1 MFINIFLVPLY
12 NSVYTAALFYE
23 LLVTMDYHAEYRR
36 KLTTAEK
43 AAEWLPKFGNIG
55 IGMAVSAPPAILQ
68 AIEKRVR
75 QGDIERLNLYYMHSA
90 SPLYDS
96 LLKYEYMDRIKPH
109 PFFMNTAERELIAR
123 GVADNKRVVFFMPS
137 SFSQVPQII
146 EDYLDLDTF
155 ILTVSPMD
163 KGGYFSCGTNSDYSI
178 PSARIAKKLIV
189 EVNACMPRA
198 FGDCSLHLSEIDVLV
213 ENNAPLY
220 EVPPKSI
227 SEIDKEI
234 ARQIIH
240 LIPDKA
246 TLQFGIGSVPS
257 AICAALSTHQDLGLH
272 SELITPGIM
281 QLIQSGAITNR
292 FKNINKHKSV
302 YTFALGDKA
311 MYDFLNDNSSMECR
325 PVAYVNDPY
334 VIAKNDNVISIN
346 SFVQVDLFG
355 QVNAES
361 VKGRQFSAIGG
372 QLDFIRGAQLS
383 KQGCSILA
391 AHSTAAEGS
400 VSRII
405 PLVSEPVTDSRVD
418 VQYVATEYGIVNLKG
433 KSTYHRAMAL
443 IDIAHPKFRAELLQ
457 QAKDLMGLKG
467 WV

>member
-1 MFINIFLVPLY
+1 
-12 NSVYTAALFYE
+12 
-23 LLVTMDYHAEYRR
+23 MDYHVEYQK

-43 AAEWLPKFGNIG
+43 AAEWLPKLGNIG
-55 IGMAVSAPPAILQ
+55 IGMAASAPPALLR
-68 AIEKRVR
+68 AIEKRV
-75 QGDIERLNLYYMHSA
+75 QQHDIQRLNLYYLHSTP
-90 SPLYDS
+90 PLYDS

-109 PFFMNTAERELIAR
+109 PFFMGAAERELIQR
-123 GVADNKRVVFFMPS
+123 GVVDNKRVIFFVPT
-137 SFSQVPQII
+137 SFSEVPKII

-155 ILTVSPMD
+155 IMTVSPMD
-163 KGGYFSCGTNSDYSI
+163 KGGYFSCGTNSDYTI

-189 EVNACMPRA
+189 EVNKYMPRA
-198 FGDCSLHLSEIDVLV
+198 FGNCSLHLSEIDALI
-213 ENNAPLY
+213 ENNAPLC
-220 EVPPKSI
+220 EVPAKAI

-257 AICAALSTHQDLGLH
+257 AICAALTTHRDLGLH

-281 QLIQSGAITNR
+281 QLIQCGAISNK
-292 FKNINKHKSV
+292 FKNINRHKSV

-311 MYDFLNDNSSMECR
+311 MYDFLDDNSSMECH
-325 PVAYVNDPY
+325 PVDYVNNPY
-334 VIAKNDNVISIN
+334 VIAKNDRVVSIN

-355 QVNAES
+355 QVNAEA
-361 VKGRQFSAIGG
+361 VNGRQFSAIGG

-405 PLVSEPVTDSRVD
+405 PVVSGPITDSRVD
-418 VQYVATEYGIVNLKG
+418 VQYIATEYGIVNLKG
-433 KSTYHRAMAL
+433 KSTYERTMAL
-443 IDIAHPKFRAELLQ
+443 IDIAHPKFRDELLQ